1 MYETLA
7 LDHLPEGRSAYV
19 TEVHNEPSMRQR
31 LADIGL
37 IRGTRVT
44 CLCRSPAGDP
54 AAYLIRGAVIA
65 LRRHDAEHIQVEL
78 AAAPVPAAS
87 AEAPA

>member
-1 MYETLA
+1 MYETCA
-7 LDHLPEGRSAYV
+7 LDRLPEGRSAYV
-19 TEVHNEPSMRQR
+19 TEVRNEPFMRQR

-54 AAYLIRGAVIA
+54 SAYLIRGAVIA
-65 LRRHDAEHIQVEL
+65 LRRHDAEHVRVEL
-78 AAAPVPAAS
+78 AAAPVPAAP